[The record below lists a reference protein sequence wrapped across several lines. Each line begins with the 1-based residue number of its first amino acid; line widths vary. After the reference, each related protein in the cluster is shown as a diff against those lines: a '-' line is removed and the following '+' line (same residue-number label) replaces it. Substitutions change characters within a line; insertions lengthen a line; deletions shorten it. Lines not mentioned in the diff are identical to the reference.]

1 MEKNVENVQN
11 ATALRQQARYLWD
24 AVVDLQDQV
33 ATLVSL
39 LEAFEPIPEDA
50 VAWVY
55 RPGMEPERVNL
66 VDYAREVLACAD

>member
-1 MEKNVENVQN
+1 M
-11 ATALRQQARYLWD
+11 ARYLWD

-33 ATLVSL
+33 AILVSL

-66 VDYAREVLACAD
+66 VEYAKEVVACAEQ